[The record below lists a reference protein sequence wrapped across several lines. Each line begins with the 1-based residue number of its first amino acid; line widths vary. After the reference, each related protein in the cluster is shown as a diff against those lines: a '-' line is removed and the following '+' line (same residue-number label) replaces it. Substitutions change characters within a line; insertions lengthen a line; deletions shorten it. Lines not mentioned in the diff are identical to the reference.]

1 MRESDRGLK
10 SAPVTHYYKIMKANF
25 IEIHSGEEL
34 DELFHKSKQQPV
46 VLFKHSLTC
55 PISAGVYREVS
66 GVDSDIY
73 LIVVQY
79 ARGVSNQLAEKTGV
93 RHESP
98 QAIVLKD
105 ERAVYHASHY
115 DVTAE
120 DIEKVQGS
128 KFQGQG

>member
-1 MRESDRGLK
+1 
-10 SAPVTHYYKIMKANF
+10 MKANF

-34 DELFHKSKQQPV
+34 DEVFQKSKQQPV
-46 VLFKHSLTC
+46 VLFKHSITC

-66 GVDSDIY
+66 GVDSDVY

-105 ERAVYHASHY
+105 ERAVYYASHY
-115 DVTAE
+115 NVTAQ
-120 DIEKVQGS
+120 DLEKAAVGS
-128 KFQGQG
+128 SRQ

>member
-1 MRESDRGLK
+1 
-10 SAPVTHYYKIMKANF
+10 MKANF
-25 IEIHSGEEL
+25 IEVHSSEEL
-34 DELFHKSKQQPV
+34 DEVFQKSKEQPV

-66 GVDSDIY
+66 GVNSDIY

-79 ARGVSNQLAEKTGV
+79 ARNVSNLLAEKTGV

-98 QAIVLKD
+98 QAIVLKN
-105 ERAVYHASHY
+105 ERAVYYASHY

-120 DIEKVQGS
+120 DLDKS
-128 KFQGQG
+128 LLD

>member
-1 MRESDRGLK
+1 
-10 SAPVTHYYKIMKANF
+10 MKANF

-34 DELFHKSKQQPV
+34 DELFDKSKQQPV

-66 GVDSDIY
+66 DVDSDVY

-79 ARGVSNQLAEKTGV
+79 ARGVSNQLAEKTGI

-105 ERAVYHASHY
+105 ERAIYHASHY
-115 DVTAE
+115 DVTAN
-120 DIEKVQGS
+120 DVLSSLKS
-128 KFQGQG
+128 